1 MALALLPMLLRWVWS
16 EEASSIMECDC
27 ENYAPATATTADS
40 SAPSMARI
48 AYLITVHNARTADDA
63 VHLFRAIRSPHNMV
77 VLHVDRKFDSYASSL
92 LHAHVTTCPCGATVV
107 VDSVHSA
114 EWSTWSMNE
123 PTFWGMQVALTNRAD
138 WDVFINLSGDTMPVY
153 TPNVIGGLFH
163 GPLAGYNF
171 VTSSSCETGL
181 QPTSVYHF
189 PPHWH
194 KRGHYTSNPEG
205 NPVIDYVDD
214 RGNEQSVT
222 LTIHFGSQWMALQ
235 PDFCQYL
242 IDSLQRPD
250 SLPSRFKD
258 YLVQTE
264 RLMTDETFIPT
275 LLMHVM
281 PFNTT
286 LPNTNHEGA
295 MVGLEHMT
303 ALRFER
309 MDEHVPTA
317 FGYYPTRQRYEVP
330 ASSGVD
336 APKPWGPYFLGVY
349 DLASIIDSGALYIR
363 KVSASI
369 DPNLVALLPVSNT
382 SELPYIEWPTE
393 VQVSPVPNWQKK
405 LEEYRKAYK
414 MKLENSAEEDDQDL

>member
-1 MALALLPMLLRWVWS
+1 
-16 EEASSIMECDC
+16 
-27 ENYAPATATTADS
+27 
-40 SAPSMARI
+40 
-48 AYLITVHNARTADDA
+48 
-63 VHLFRAIRSPHNMV
+63 
-77 VLHVDRKFDSYASSL
+77 
-92 LHAHVTTCPCGATVV
+92 
-107 VDSVHSA
+107 
-114 EWSTWSMNE
+114 MNE
-123 PTFWGMQVALTNRAD
+123 PTFWGMQVAMTHNKTN

-153 TPNVIGGLFH
+153 TPQVIGSLFH

-189 PPHWH
+189 PTRWH
-194 KRGHYTSNPEG
+194 KRGHYTTNPEG
-205 NPVIDYVDD
+205 DPVIEYVDD
-214 RGNEQSVT
+214 QGKEQSIT

-242 IDSLQRPD
+242 INSLQRPD

-258 YLVQTE
+258 YLIHTE

-286 LPNTNHEGA
+286 LPKVNHEGA
-295 MVGLEHMT
+295 MLGLERMT

-317 FGYYPTRQRYEVP
+317 FGYYPTHQRYEVP

-336 APKPWGPYFLGVY
+336 TPKPWGPYFLGVY
-349 DLASIIDSGALYIR
+349 DLASIIDSGALFIR
-363 KVSASI
+363 KVSVAI

-382 SELPYIEWPTE
+382 SQLPYIEWPKE
-393 VQVSPVPNWQKK
+393 VQLSPVPNWPKK

-414 MKLENSAEEDDQDL
+414 MRLENSAEEDDQDL